1 VSLDLFERRYTKDIM
16 VMIDGDDHGSLEV
29 PELPHLAC
37 CLFRFLWAHLKNVKL
52 KFVFKELNSF
62 EVSLAKF
69 FAENCMV
76 LEVLQID
83 VGNQNFSSHINCM
96 VERWRVNA
104 LEQRKQ
110 VDWNSAKVSKQK
122 GKGSM
127 IPVSN
132 SK

>member
-1 VSLDLFERRYTKDIM
+1 
-16 VMIDGDDHGSLEV
+16 MIDGDDHASLEV

-37 CLFRFLWAHLKNVKL
+37 CWFRCLWAHLKNVKL
-52 KFVFKELNSF
+52 QFVFKELNSF